1 VNTML
6 RAAILMIFGLALMPR
21 IGAAGQWGIGSA
33 IAHFQPSQTGLRSES
48 IAAPYVTYHS
58 ERLHVDL
65 GTVSYVLYKSREI
78 QFSMEGELRFDG
90 YDPKDSS
97 ALAGMEK
104 RKSSF
109 DAGIGVAR
117 AGAWGVM
124 KIMILSDITG
134 AHEGYEARVQY
145 EVPYMINRF
154 LIAPAVGVSWLDD
167 ALVDYYYGVRLDE
180 ATSTRSQY
188 TGGSTTNTYVHL
200 SLGYLISDSMELL
213 AGLKFVRLGE
223 NIEASPIVDKK
234 YETSAFSA
242 VQYKF

>member
-1 VNTML
+1 MKTIFRV
-6 RAAILMIFGLALMPR
+6 AFLMIFGLAWMPR
-21 IGAAGQWGIGSA
+21 PGAAGEWGIGSA
-33 IAHFQPSQTGLRSES
+33 IAHFQPSQKGVQSES
-48 IAAPYVTYHS
+48 IGMPYVTYHG
-58 ERLHVDL
+58 ERLNIDL
-65 GTVSYVLYKSREI
+65 AAVSYTLFKSAEI
-78 QFSMEGELRFDG
+78 QISMEGELRFDG
-90 YDPKDSS
+90 YDPKDSP

-117 AGAWGVM
+117 AGPWGVM
-124 KIMILSDITG
+124 KLIILGDITG
-134 AHEGYEARVQY
+134 THEGYEARAQY
-145 EVPYMINRF
+145 EVPYMVNRL

-188 TGGSTTNTYVHL
+188 SGGSTKNAYVHL
-200 SLGYLISDSMELL
+200 SLGYIISDSMELL
-213 AGLKFVRLGE
+213 AGLKLVRLGE